1 MPFSQAMI
9 EPKIIVDSQHHN
21 AECPLWHPQQ
31 QCLYWTD
38 IPRGKL
44 FRYNPQTNSHSEVY
58 SGESVGGLTLQAD
71 GSLLLFKT
79 KGTIER
85 WDDGKIT
92 ILINE
97 IPAERHTRFNDAIAD
112 PMGRVFSGTM
122 ATPDDKGR
130 LYRIDTDGSIHVIL
144 ENLLVP
150 NGMGFSPDLKYFY
163 FTDSDARTIYRFH
176 YDQETGN
183 ITNGKSHIITLPG
196 GGVPDGMTVDAEG
209 YIWSA
214 RWDGK
219 HLYRYTPDGD
229 EALSISFPALK
240 ITCMT
245 FGGSDYSELYVTTA
259 GGNERSREGDGAG
272 AIFYL
277 QPGVKGVPEFTSR
290 ILIS

>member
-1 MPFSQAMI
+1 MI

-44 FRYNPQTNSHSEVY
+44 FRYYPDKDTHSQIY
-58 SGESVGGLTLQAD
+58 SGEPVGGLTLQAD

-79 KGTIER
+79 KGTVER
-85 WDDGKIT
+85 WEEGKIT
-92 ILINE
+92 TLINE

-122 ATPDDKGR
+122 ATSDDKGR

-144 ENLLVP
+144 EGLLVP

-163 FTDSDARTIYRFH
+163 LTDSDNRTIYRFD
-176 YDQETGN
+176 YNQETGN
-183 ITNGKSHIITLPG
+183 ITNQQNHIVIPEG
-196 GGVPDGMTVDAEG
+196 EGVPDGMTVDAEG

-214 RWDGK
+214 RWDGS
-219 HLYRYTPDGD
+219 HLYRYAPDGT
-229 EALSISFPALK
+229 EVLRIEFPALK
-240 ITCMT
+240 VSCLA
-245 FGGSDYSELYVTTA
+245 FGGSDYSEIFATTA
-259 GGNERSREGDGAG
+259 GGNDRSTEGAGAG
-272 AIFYL
+272 AIYHL
-277 QPGVKGVPEFTSR
+277 QAGIKGVPEFTSR
-290 ILIS
+290 IAVVIV

>member
-1 MPFSQAMI
+1 MI

-44 FRYNPQTNSHSEVY
+44 YRYNPQTNSHAEIY

-71 GSLLLFKT
+71 GALLLFKT
-79 KGTIER
+79 KGTVER
-85 WDDGKIT
+85 WEEGKIT
-92 ILINE
+92 TLINE
-97 IPAERHTRFNDAIAD
+97 IPTEKHTRFNDAIAD
-112 PMGRVFSGTM
+112 PKGRVFSGTM

-163 FTDSDARTIYRFH
+163 LTDSDTHTIYRFN
-176 YDQETGN
+176 YNQETGN
-183 ITNGKSHIITLPG
+183 ITNQQNHIVIPEAE
-196 GGVPDGMTVDAEG
+196 GVPDGMTVDSEG

-219 HLYRYTPDGD
+219 HLYRYAPNGT
-229 EALSISFPALK
+229 EVLRIEFPALK
-240 ITCMT
+240 VSCIA
-245 FGGSDYSELYVTTA
+245 FGGSDYS
-259 GGNERSREGDGAG
+259 
-272 AIFYL
+272 
-277 QPGVKGVPEFTSR
+277 
-290 ILIS
+290 